1 MCIMYRVLALL
12 ALLIPACQQAPIH
25 SSAALI
31 RSAAAGAS
39 TPVQH
44 SYGAAIVKDLAI
56 GDAPPENLT
65 GIDLANYEAARS
77 ELAMLFG
84 ASFRETL
91 QREGYVRVALTA
103 ESDGDVV
110 VIQPATMR
118 VSPSGLEIAVA
129 ELDARGRLIDWYAV
143 QYGNGALPG
152 TAHLSNTDFMRRLF
166 ADAGEQVARAIAAAR

>member
-1 MCIMYRVLALL
+1 MYRVLALL
-12 ALLIPACQQAPIH
+12 ALLIPACQQAPLH

-39 TPVQH
+39 APVQGH

-56 GDAPPENLT
+56 GDAPPENLA
-65 GIDLANYEAARS
+65 GIDLANYEAARG

-91 QREGYVRVALTA
+91 QREGYVRVALTD

-143 QYGNGALPG
+143 QYSNGAAPG
-152 TAHLSNTDFMRRLF
+152 TTHLSNTDFLRRLF
-166 ADAGEQVARAIAAAR
+166 ADAGEQVAKAIANSR

>member
-1 MCIMYRVLALL
+1 MYRVLALL
-12 ALLIPACQQAPIH
+12 ALLLPACQQAPIH

-31 RSAAAGAS
+31 RSAATGAS
-39 TPVQH
+39 APVQEH

-84 ASFRETL
+84 ARFRETL
-91 QREGYVRVALTA
+91 QREGYVQVALTD

-129 ELDARGRLIDWYAV
+129 EFDARGRLIDWYAV
-143 QYGNGALPG
+143 QYSNGAVSG
-152 TAHLSNTDFMRRLF
+152 ATHLSRTDFLRRLF
-166 ADAGEQVARAIAAAR
+166 ADAGEQVARAIANSR